1 MSAPPRWC
9 LGGGG
14 GGGNAPRFSLCYR
27 LTHSP
32 SLSRMVSGEL
42 VLGPTPSPTLKW
54 DHCRWRFQPA
64 GLFHSSDSSPVA
76 T

>member
-9 LGGGG
+9 W

-27 LTHSP
+27 LTHSL

-54 DHCRWRFQPA
+54 DHCRCRFQPA
-64 GLFHSSDSSPVA
+64 GLFHSSDSLPVA